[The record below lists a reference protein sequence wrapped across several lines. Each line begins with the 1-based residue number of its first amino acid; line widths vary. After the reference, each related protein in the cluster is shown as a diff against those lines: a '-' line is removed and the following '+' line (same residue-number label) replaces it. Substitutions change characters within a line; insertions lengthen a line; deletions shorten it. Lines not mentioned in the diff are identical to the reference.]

1 VRFSLKQKQVLGVT
15 FMVAVIVI
23 ALSLLHLINTAGVL
37 LEESRDR
44 FELVGSSVY
53 SQAAGAITSPETAYQ
68 DVGRSRPVQSALQ
81 SALYSTDTADASIVD
96 PNGVVIASSNPDYV
110 GKTMER
116 RPQLNDLIAQNGVA
130 RLRAIYVNDNALEWT
145 QPMALGDTPF
155 GEIRIGLTIGLV
167 RTDLNRSIAPAAFA
181 AGIALLIAVLSAM
194 LLAQLVLRPMHVI
207 RSSLS
212 RLGRGDLGATL
223 DLRDDEEFRELGD
236 VFDQVSAQL
245 RAAAPE
251 GLKPAQLAELSRRV
265 AMVGRLTAGVAH
277 EMKNPLNAM
286 TIHLELLKQK
296 LAAGKPASTH
306 VEIIEQEIRR
316 LDDRIQGFLKFVR
329 PEEVTFAPVAV
340 APLLSSVL
348 DAVAPEAQRAGVS
361 IDRACHDGTLL
372 VEGDAAQLR
381 DVFLNLAQNAIQ
393 AMPRG
398 GRLTINCAPMPNR
411 RVRVRVE
418 DTGVGIAP
426 ENLAKIF
433 DLYYT
438 TKERGTGIG
447 LSLVYRS
454 IQIHNGAIDV
464 ESTVGVG
471 TSFIVVLPASA
482 DERPVA
488 RRNLTETAAGEGR
501 LQSR

>member
-1 VRFSLKQKQVLGVT
+1 VRLSLKQKQVLGVT
-15 FMVAVIVI
+15 FMVAVIVS
-23 ALSLLHLINTAGVL
+23 ALSLLHLVNTAGVL
-37 LEESRDR
+37 LAESRDR
-44 FELVGSSVY
+44 FELFGSAVY
-53 SQAAGAITSPETAYQ
+53 SQAASAIASPETAYS
-68 DVGRSRPVQSALQ
+68 DVRTSRYVQSALQ
-81 SALYSTDTADASIVD
+81 SALYSPDVVDAFIVD
-96 PNGVVIASSNPDYV
+96 PTGTVIASTDPVQV
-110 GKTMER
+110 GKTVPR
-116 RPQLNDLIAQNGVA
+116 RPQLNDVMAMNGLS
-130 RLRAIYVNDNALEWT
+130 RLRAIYAPAPFLEWT

-155 GEIRIGLTIGLV
+155 GEIRVGLSTILV
-167 RTDLNRSIAPAAFA
+167 QRDLNQSLTPAAVA
-181 AGIALLIAVLSAM
+181 AGIALLIAIATSILLS
-194 LLAQLVLRPMHVI
+194 QLVLRPMHVI

-251 GLKPAQLAELSRRV
+251 GLKPAQLAELSRRI

-296 LAAGKPASTH
+296 LAAGKPAATH

-329 PEEVTFAPVAV
+329 PEEVSFAAVAL

-348 DAVAPEAQRAGVS
+348 DAVSPEAQRAGVAVE
-361 IDRACHDGTLL
+361 RGCHDGTLL

-381 DVFLNLAQNAIQ
+381 DMFLNLAQNAIQ
-393 AMPRG
+393 AMPKG
-398 GRLTINCAPMPNR
+398 GRLTINCASMPNR

-438 TKERGTGIG
+438 TRERGTGIG
-447 LSLVYRS
+447 LSLVYRMV
-454 IQIHNGAIDV
+454 QIHNGAIDV

-471 TSFIVVLPASA
+471 TAFIVILPSA
-482 DERPVA
+482 V
-488 RRNLTETAAGEGR
+488 
-501 LQSR
+501 SS

>member
-1 VRFSLKQKQVLGVT
+1 MRLSLKQKQVLGVT
-15 FMVAVIVI
+15 MMVALIVI
-23 ALSLLHLINTAGVL
+23 ALSLLQLINTAGVL
-37 LEESRDR
+37 LAESRDR
-44 FELVGSSVY
+44 FELFGSAVY
-53 SQAAGAITSPETAYQ
+53 SQAASAINSPETAYN
-68 DVGRSRPVQSALQ
+68 DLRTNPYVQSALQ
-81 SALYSTDTADASIVD
+81 SALYSPDVVDAFIVD
-96 PNGVVIASSNPDYV
+96 PTGTVIASSEPAYV
-110 GKTMER
+110 GKTIAR
-116 RPQLNDLIAQNGVA
+116 RPQLNDVMAMNGVNK
-130 RLRAIYVNDNALEWT
+130 LRAIYAPAPYLEWT

-155 GEIRIGLTIGLV
+155 GEIRVGLSTVLV
-167 RTDLNRSIAPAAFA
+167 QRDLNQSLTPAAVA
-181 AGIALLIAVLSAM
+181 AGIALLLAVFTSL

-223 DLRDDEEFRELGD
+223 DLRDDAEFRELGD

-251 GLKPAQLAELSRRV
+251 GLKPAQLAELSRRI

-296 LAAGKPASTH
+296 LAAGKPASSH

-329 PEEVTFAPVAV
+329 PEEVTFAPVALS
-340 APLLSSVL
+340 ALLSSVL
-348 DAVAPEAQRAGVS
+348 DAVSPEAHRAGVT
-361 IDRACHDGTLL
+361 INRGCNDGTLL

-393 AMPRG
+393 AMPKG
-398 GRLTINCAPMPNR
+398 GRLTINCAPIPNR

-426 ENLAKIF
+426 ENLTKIF

-438 TKERGTGIG
+438 TRERGTGIG
-447 LSLVYRS
+447 LSLVYRT
-454 IQIHNGAIDV
+454 IQIHNGLIDV

-471 TSFIVVLPASA
+471 TSFIVELPASVG
-482 DERPVA
+482 DGPSS
-488 RRNLTETAAGEGR
+488 RRSLPG
-501 LQSR
+501 L

>member
-1 VRFSLKQKQVLGVT
+1 MRLSIKQKQVLGVT
-15 FMVAVIVI
+15 FMVALIVI
-23 ALSLLHLINTAGVL
+23 ALSLLHLGNTAGVL
-37 LEESRDR
+37 LAESRDR
-44 FELVGSSVY
+44 FELFGSSVY
-53 SQAAGAITSPETAYQ
+53 SQAAAAITSPDTAYN
-68 DVGRSRPVQSALQ
+68 DVRTSVYVQSALQ
-81 SALYSTDTADASIVD
+81 SALYSQDTVDAAIVD
-96 PNGVVIASSNPDYV
+96 PQGVVIASSDPEQV
-110 GKTMER
+110 GKTVER
-116 RPQLNDLIAQNGVA
+116 RAQLNDLIAQNIFA
-130 RLRAIYVNDNALEWT
+130 RLRAIYERDNSLEWT

-155 GEIRIGLTIGLV
+155 GEIRIGLTMALV
-167 RTDLNRSIAPAAFA
+167 RQDLQESLWPSALA
-181 AGIALLIAVLSAM
+181 AGIALLIAVFTSM
-194 LLAQLVLRPMHVI
+194 LLAQVVLRPMHVI

-251 GLKPAQLAELSRRV
+251 GLKPAQLAELSRRIR
-265 AMVGRLTAGVAH
+265 MVGRLTAGVAH

-296 LAAGKPASTH
+296 LAAGKPAAMH

-316 LDDRIQGFLKFVR
+316 LDERIQGFLKFVR
-329 PEEVTFAPVAV
+329 PDEVSFGPVAV

-348 DAVAPEAQRAGVS
+348 DAVQLEAQRAGVTINRGCTDAS
-361 IDRACHDGTLL
+361 LH

-398 GRLTINCAPMPNR
+398 GRLTVMCSAAPNR
-411 RVRVRVE
+411 RVSVRVE

-426 ENLAKIF
+426 ENLTKIF
-433 DLYYT
+433 ELYYT
-438 TKERGTGIG
+438 TKVRGTGLG
-447 LSLVYRS
+447 LSMVYRTV
-454 IQIHNGAIDV
+454 QIHNGEIDV

-471 TSFIVVLPASA
+471 TTFIVVLPAA
-482 DERPVA
+482 TNV
-488 RRNLTETAAGEGR
+488 
-501 LQSR
+501 Q

>member
-1 VRFSLKQKQVLGVT
+1 MRLSIKQKQVLGVT
-15 FMVAVIVI
+15 FMVAIIVI
-23 ALSLLHLINTAGVL
+23 ALSLQHLSNTAAVL
-37 LEESRDR
+37 LAESRDR
-44 FELVGSSVY
+44 FELFGSSVY
-53 SQAAGAITSPETAYQ
+53 SQAAAAILSPETAYN
-68 DVGRSRPVQSALQ
+68 DVRTSRYVQSALQ
-81 SALYSTDTADASIVD
+81 SALYSQDTVDASIVD
-96 PNGVVIASSNPDYV
+96 PTGVVIASSDPDQI
-110 GKTMER
+110 GKTVER
-116 RPQLNDLIAQNGVA
+116 RPQLNDLIAQSGYA
-130 RLRAIYVNDNALEWT
+130 RLREIYYSDNSLEWT
-145 QPMALGDTPF
+145 QPMALGDKPF
-155 GEIRIGLTIGLV
+155 GEIRIGLTTTLV
-167 RTDLNRSIAPAAFA
+167 RRDLSESLGPAALT
-181 AGIALLIAVLSAM
+181 AGIALLIAVFTSM
-194 LLAQLVLRPMHVI
+194 LLAQVVLRPMHVI

-223 DLRDDEEFRELGD
+223 DLRDDAEFRDLGD

-245 RAAAPE
+245 RAAAPA
-251 GLKPAQLAELSRRV
+251 GLKPAQLAELSRRI

-316 LDDRIQGFLKFVR
+316 LDERIQGFLRFVR
-329 PEEVTFAPVAV
+329 PDEVSFAPVPV
-340 APLLSSVL
+340 ARLLSSVL
-348 DAVAPEAQRAGVS
+348 DAVQPEAQRAGVS
-361 IDRACHDGTLL
+361 INRGCTDPSLH

-398 GRLTINCAPMPNR
+398 GRLSVSCTALPNQ

-433 DLYYT
+433 ELYYT
-438 TKERGTGIG
+438 TKERGTGVG
-447 LSLVYRS
+447 LSMVYRT
-454 IQIHNGAIDV
+454 IQVHNGEIDV

-471 TSFIVVLPASA
+471 TTFIVVLPASA
-482 DERPVA
+482 MVA
-488 RRNLTETAAGEGR
+488 ANAARNAIGEIA
-501 LQSR
+501 S

>member
-1 VRFSLKQKQVLGVT
+1 
-15 FMVAVIVI
+15 MVAVIVI

-37 LEESRDR
+37 LTESRGR
-44 FELVGSSVY
+44 FELFGSAVY
-53 SQAAGAITSPETAYQ
+53 SQAASAITSPETAYH
-68 DVGRSRPVQSALQ
+68 DVRTSPYVQSALQ
-81 SALYSTDTADASIVD
+81 SALYSPDVVDAFIVD
-96 PNGVVIASSNPDYV
+96 PPGTVIASSEPAQV
-110 GKTMER
+110 GKTVPR
-116 RPQLNDLIAQNGVA
+116 RPQLNDLIAMNRVA
-130 RLRAIYVNDNALEWT
+130 RLQAIYQSNEYLEWT
-145 QPMALGDTPF
+145 QPMSLGETPF
-155 GEIRIGLTIGLV
+155 GEIRVGLTKALV
-167 RTDLNRSIAPAAFA
+167 RRELNRSVAPAAA
-181 AGIALLIAVLSAM
+181 AASGALIIAVITSL
-194 LLAQLVLRPMHVI
+194 LLAQLVVRPMHVI

-251 GLKPAQLAELSRRV
+251 GLQPAQLAELSRRI

-306 VEIIEQEIRR
+306 VEIIQQEIRR
-316 LDDRIQGFLKFVR
+316 LDERIQGFLKFVK
-329 PEEVTFAPVAV
+329 PEEVMLAPVAL
-340 APLLSSVL
+340 APLLLSVL
-348 DAVAPEAQRAGVS
+348 DAMSPEAQRAGVS
-361 IDRACHDGTLL
+361 IDRGCHDGTLL

-393 AMPRG
+393 AMPKG
-398 GRLTINCAPMPNR
+398 GRLAFDCAAVPNR

-447 LSLVYRS
+447 LSQVYRTV
-454 IQIHNGAIDV
+454 QFHNGTIDV

-471 TSFIVVLPASA
+471 TSFIVELPASVVW
-482 DERPVA
+482 P
-488 RRNLTETAAGEGR
+488 TT
-501 LQSR
+501 LQLR